1 MPGRLP
7 PIAALRALEA
17 AARHVSFTRAAHE
30 LNVTQSAIS
39 HQVKTLEELWGLKLF
54 KRTVR
59 GVALTPPGEE
69 LAKVTRE
76 FFERMTQTLDGLRI
90 SSSHERL
97 RVDTLQSFAVKWLVP
112 RLGRF
117 HELHP
122 AIGRV
127 DLHARPAR
135 RLRHRRRRPGDTARR
150 RELSGPARHPA
161 HARGGL
167 PGLHTRVHC
176 ARRASRTSSRSARLP
191 AAAASGRTQPF
202 PIGSNGF
209 EAAGL
214 PGCARARAPGFRT
227 RTWRSRLRRTVWAS
241 LLPAPPTSPDEL
253 ATGELVR
260 LFDVACPSSVAYYL
274 VCPEGR
280 EDEPR
285 IAEFRTW
292 IIGEA
297 MSMQANAARAV
308 RSA

>member
-39 HQVKTLEELWGLKLF
+39 HQIKTLEELWGLRLF

-90 SSSHERL
+90 SSSHEPL

-122 AIGRV
+122 AIDVWISTHDRLVDFGTDDV
-127 DLHARPAR
+127 DLAI
-135 RLRHRRRRPGDTARR
+135 RL
-150 RELSGPARHPA
+150 
-161 HARGGL
+161 GGGSY
-167 PGLHTRVHC
+167 PGLHATLLMREEVYPVCTPGFFAHDGLPEHP
-176 ARRASRTSSRSARLP
+176 RDLLDYPLLLRLGEP
-191 AAAASGRTQPF
+191 NHPNWEQW
-202 PIGSNGF
+202 F

-214 PGCARARAPGFRT
+214 PGVRPSEGPRFPDSNMAIEASKDGLGVALARTAHVA
-227 RTWRSRLRRTVWAS
+227 
-241 LLPAPPTSPDEL
+241 DEL

-297 MSMQANAARAV
+297 MSMQARAVRAV